1 MRPGCALI
9 SGGADNDDLFFL
21 GYDAGVVLRLDNF
34 PNDGA
39 PSQGLNVKRDIELI
53 VGTKYGDMMTGN
65 ALRNRF
71 MGDKGPDSLRGR
83 DGNDQIFGNE
93 GNDFLSG
100 DDGRDLLNG
109 GDGRD
114 VCADSAASTD
124 FSGCE
129 VRQVS

>member
-1 MRPGCALI
+1 M
-9 SGGADNDDLFFL
+9 
-21 GYDAGVVLRLDNF
+21 LRLDNF

-83 DGNDQIFGNE
+83 DGNDQISATRATTFSLVTTAVTCSMAGMGE
-93 GNDFLSG
+93 MCALTLLRAQTSPGARYARC
-100 DDGRDLLNG
+100 RDRPVM
-109 GDGRD
+109 RD
-114 VCADSAASTD
+114 ST
-124 FSGCE
+124 E
-129 VRQVS
+129 